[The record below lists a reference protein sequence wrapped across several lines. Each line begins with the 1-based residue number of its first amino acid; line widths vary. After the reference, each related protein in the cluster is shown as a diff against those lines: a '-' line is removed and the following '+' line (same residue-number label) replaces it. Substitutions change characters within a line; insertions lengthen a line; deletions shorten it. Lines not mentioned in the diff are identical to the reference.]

1 MILEGG
7 GAINLF
13 FYFNGFQLEFPVRRR
28 ESCLKVFA
36 HSFVDGV
43 NVNGWYLQGH
53 RLLFGCCWGWFPF
66 ETGKWDFGGHLDLS
80 SLRIRGHSARHGK
93 PRREIGNNTTDHRQS
108 IAVEEIVVKSRL
120 TSVFYSRSWT
130 YEKCIYIHSFT
141 PSPSTSWFWLDGA
154 A

>member
-43 NVNGWYLQGH
+43 NVNG
-53 RLLFGCCWGWFPF
+53 
-66 ETGKWDFGGHLDLS
+66 
-80 SLRIRGHSARHGK
+80 
-93 PRREIGNNTTDHRQS
+93 
-108 IAVEEIVVKSRL
+108 
-120 TSVFYSRSWT
+120 
-130 YEKCIYIHSFT
+130 
-141 PSPSTSWFWLDGA
+141 
-154 A
+154 